1 MKIIC
6 VGRNYSEHAA
16 ELKNEVPQEPVLFLK
31 PETAI
36 IPKRM
41 PFFIP
46 DFSTNVHH
54 ELELVVRINKLGKH
68 IQKQFANK
76 YYSEF
81 TVGIDFTARD
91 LQAQLKQKGLPWEKA
106 KAFDGSALVGK
117 FVSKTQFK
125 NVNNLNIE
133 MLKNGEIVQKGN
145 TSQMLF
151 NIDYLISYISQ
162 YFTLKIGDLI
172 FTGTPSGVSQVL
184 KNDKLELLLEGEKLA
199 TVNVK

>member
-16 ELKNEVPQEPVLFLK
+16 ELKNEIPQEPVLFLK

-46 DFSTNVHH
+46 DFSSNVHH

-68 IQKQFANK
+68 IQEKFAHK
-76 YYSEF
+76 YFDEI

-91 LQAQLKQKGLPWEKA
+91 LQTQLKKKGLPWEKA
-106 KAFDGSALVGK
+106 KAFDGSAAVGR
-117 FVSKTQFK
+117 FVSKSQYK

-133 MLKNGEIVQKGN
+133 MLKNGKIIQRGN
-145 TSQMLF
+145 TSEMLF
-151 NIDYLISYISQ
+151 NVDFLISYISQ
-162 YFTLKIGDLI
+162 FFTLKIGDLI

-184 KNDKLELLLEGEKLA
+184 KNDRLDLLLEGEKLA
-199 TVNVK
+199 TLNVK